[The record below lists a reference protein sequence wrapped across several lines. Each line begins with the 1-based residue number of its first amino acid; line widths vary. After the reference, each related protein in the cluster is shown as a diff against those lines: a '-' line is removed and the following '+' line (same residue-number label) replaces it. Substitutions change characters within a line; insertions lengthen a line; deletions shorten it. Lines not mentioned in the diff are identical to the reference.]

1 MFVIESQTLQIAIV
15 LFCVAMVFVAFI
27 RETIPPELTALCA
40 VSALMLL
47 GILDIDEV
55 RGVFSNAAALT
66 IACMFILSAALEKTG
81 VIDKIGQIVTRGAE
95 SRPYISWFCLLL
107 VVLIASGFINNT
119 SVVIILTPVVI
130 ALAHTMKTTPS
141 KLLIPLSFVSI
152 LGGTCTL
159 IGTSTNLLV
168 DTVARKQG
176 LEPFSMFEITGAG
189 LVLAATGGLY
199 LLLTAPKML
208 PERKTLMNW
217 FDDSI
222 KRRFLT
228 EVHIPEDSSLV
239 GKTLKEANF
248 TIDHDIEI
256 VDIYS
261 ADQEKTK
268 GPGIR
273 LVQEAINAARIFR
286 RYIDPNRE
294 NVPVDLNTEIRA
306 GDRMVM
312 LTNQREVV
320 GLQQDGKT
328 ESNEATSPM
337 FEQVATDDAMVM
349 EGVIGAESHFAG
361 KYLGDLNLSNK
372 YNVYILAVH
381 RQHGPISREFDS
393 IRLRFGDTLLLKGSP
408 ESLKE
413 LFESKELVSLSEPTH
428 KPFRRRKAPIAS
440 LAIAS
445 VVFLASMNVV
455 PIAAAALIA
464 ATAVIAFG
472 CLDTKDA
479 YSSIHGSILLLIYAM
494 LALSIA
500 MEKTGAME
508 LIVTQIMNI
517 SEFAGPIILLSVVYL
532 LTSAMTEVF
541 SNNAAAVIITPIAIG
556 IAQQLGVDP
565 RPFAVAVMFGASA
578 SFATPIGYQTN
589 TFVYHAGGYRFVDFV
604 KIGVP
609 LNLLLWMVATFIIPI
624 FWPLNPQ

>member
-1 MFVIESQTLQIAIV
+1 MFLIESQMIQIVIV
-15 LFCVAMVFVAFI
+15 LLCVVAVFVGFI
-27 RETIPPELTALCA
+27 RETIAPELTALAA
-40 VSALMLL
+40 VAMLMVL

-81 VIDKIGQIVTRGAE
+81 VIDKIGQIVTKNAE
-95 SRPYISWFCLLL
+95 THPHLALFGLLAAVL
-107 VVLIASGFINNT
+107 VASGFINNT
-119 SVVIILTPVVI
+119 SVVIILTPVMI
-130 ALAHTMKTTPS
+130 ALATSLKSSPS
-141 KLLIPLSFVSI
+141 KLLIPLSYVSI

-176 LEPFSMFEITGAG
+176 LEPFSMFEITAAG
-189 LVLAATGGLY
+189 LVLATVGGFY
-199 LLLTAPKML
+199 LLVVAPRLL

-217 FDDSI
+217 FDESI

-228 EVHIPEDSSLV
+228 EVHIPEGSSLV
-239 GKTLKEANF
+239 GKTLKEAGF
-248 TIDHDIEI
+248 TLDHDIEVI
-256 VDIYS
+256 DIYS
-261 ADQEKTK
+261 AEQQKSS
-268 GPGIR
+268 GPGVK
-273 LVQEAINAARIFR
+273 LVHEAVNAARIFR
-286 RYIDPNRE
+286 RYIDPNHE
-294 NVPVDLNTEIRA
+294 NVPVDLNTEIKAR
-306 GDRMVM
+306 DRLVV

-320 GLQQDGKT
+320 SLQEGGKT
-328 ESNEATSPM
+328 QSNEVTSPM

-349 EGVIGAESHFAG
+349 EGVIGAQSHFAG

-381 RQHGPISREFDS
+381 RQHGPISSEFDS

-413 LFESKELVSLSEPTH
+413 LFDSKELVSLSEPAH
-428 KPFRRRKAPIAS
+428 KPFRRRRAPLAL
-440 LAIAS
+440 LAIIA
-445 VVFLASMNVV
+445 VVTLAAMGLM
-455 PIAAAALIA
+455 PIAAAAFIA
-464 ATAVIAFG
+464 ATAVIIFG
-472 CLDTKDA
+472 CIDTKDA
-479 YSSIHGSILLLIYAM
+479 YMSIHGNILLLIYAM

-508 LIVTQIMNI
+508 FVVEQIMTV
-517 SEFAGPIILLSVVYL
+517 SQHFGPIVLLSIVYL

-589 TFVYHAGGYRFVDFV
+589 TFVYHAGGYRFTDFI

-609 LNLLLWMVATFIIPI
+609 LNILLWIVATAIIPI
-624 FWPLNPQ
+624 FWPLEP

>member
-1 MFVIESQTLQIAIV
+1 MLIIESQAIQIAIV
-15 LFCVAMVFVAFI
+15 LVCVAVVFIAFI
-27 RETIPPELTALCA
+27 RETIAPELTALSA
-40 VSALMLL
+40 VTVLMLL
-47 GILDIDEV
+47 GILNIDEV

-66 IACMFILSAALEKTG
+66 IACMFILSATLEKTG
-81 VIDKIGQIVTRGAE
+81 VIDKIGQVVTRNAE
-95 SRPYISWFCLLL
+95 THPYLSMFGLLAA
-107 VVLIASGFINNT
+107 VFVASGFINNT
-119 SVVIILTPVVI
+119 SVVIILTPVMI
-130 ALAHTMKTTPS
+130 AMAYSLNTVPS

-168 DTVARKQG
+168 DTVARAQG
-176 LEPFSMFEITGAG
+176 LSPFSMFEITGAG
-189 LVLAATGGLY
+189 LVLAAVGGVY
-199 LLLTAPKML
+199 LLLVSPRVL

-228 EVHIPEDSSLV
+228 EVHIPKDSPLV
-239 GKTLKEANF
+239 GKTLKEAGFNL
-248 TIDHDIEI
+248 DHDIEV

-261 ADQEKTK
+261 AEQEATK
-268 GPGIR
+268 GPGAK

-286 RYIDPNRE
+286 RYIDPERE

-306 GDRMVM
+306 RDRLVI

-320 GLQQDGKT
+320 SLQQDGKT
-328 ESNEATSPM
+328 QSNEIASPM

-349 EGVIGAESHFAG
+349 EGVVGAQSHFAG

-372 YNVYILAVH
+372 YNVYIIAVH
-381 RQHGPISREFDS
+381 RQHGPISSEFDS

-413 LFESKELVSLSEPTH
+413 LFDSKELVSLSVPVH
-428 KPFRRRKAPIAS
+428 KPFRRRKAPIAM
-440 LAIAS
+440 LAITA
-445 VVFLASMNVV
+445 VVALAALDLM

-464 ATAVIAFG
+464 ATAVIVFG
-472 CLDTKDA
+472 CIDTKDA
-479 YSSIHGSILLLIYAM
+479 YSSLHGNILLLIYAM

-508 LIVTQIMNI
+508 LIVKQIM
-517 SEFAGPIILLSVVYL
+517 SVADQFGPIVLLSVVYL
-532 LTSAMTEVF
+532 LTSFTTEVF

-556 IAQQLGVDP
+556 IAHQLGVDP

-589 TFVYHAGGYRFVDFV
+589 TFVHHAGGYRFTDFL

-609 LNLLLWMVATFIIPI
+609 LNLLLWIVATFTIPI
-624 FWPLNPQ
+624 FWPLTPL

>member
-1 MFVIESQTLQIAIV
+1 MFVIESQAIQIAIV
-15 LFCVAMVFVAFI
+15 LACVVLVFAAFV
-27 RETIPPELTALCA
+27 REIFSPELIALAA
-40 VSALMLL
+40 VSTLLLL

-55 RGVFSNAAALT
+55 RSVFSNAAALT

-81 VIDKIGQIVTRGAE
+81 VIDKVGQIVIKGAE
-95 SRPYISWFCLLL
+95 THPYVAWFGLLL

-130 ALAHTMKTTPS
+130 ALAQTMRTAPS

-168 DTVARKQG
+168 DTVARQQG
-176 LEPFSMFEITGAG
+176 LVPFTMFEITGAG
-189 LVLAATGGLY
+189 LILAGVGAIY
-199 LLLTAPKML
+199 LLITAPRVL
-208 PERKTLMNW
+208 PERQTLMNW

-222 KRRFLT
+222 QRRFLT
-228 EVHIPEDSSLV
+228 EVQIPEDSPLV

-248 TIDHDIEI
+248 TVDNDIEV
-256 VDIYS
+256 VDIIS
-261 ADQEKTK
+261 ADGENSK

-273 LVQEAINAARIFR
+273 LVKEAINAARIFR
-286 RYIDPNRE
+286 RYIDPSRE

-328 ESNEATSPM
+328 QSSETASPM

-349 EGVIGAESHFAG
+349 EGVIGTESHFTG

-381 RQHGPISREFDS
+381 RQHGPISSEFDS

-428 KPFRRRKAPIAS
+428 KPFRRRKAPIAA
-440 LAIAS
+440 LAIVA
-445 VVFLASMNVV
+445 VVFLASMNFM
-455 PIAAAALIA
+455 PIAAAALVA
-464 ATAVIAFG
+464 ATAVILLG
-472 CLDTKDA
+472 CLDPEDA
-479 YSSIHGSILLLIYAM
+479 YASIHGNILMLIYAM

-500 MEKTGAME
+500 MEKTGTMQ
-508 LIVTQIMNI
+508 LLVDQIMRV
-517 SEFAGPIILLSVVYL
+517 AQHATPIILLGIIYL
-532 LTSAMTEVF
+532 LTSSMTEVF
-541 SNNAAAVIITPIAIG
+541 SNNAAAVIVTPIAIG
-556 IAQQLGVDP
+556 LAHQMGVDP

-589 TFVYHAGGYRFVDFV
+589 TFVYHAGGYRFMDFV

-609 LNLLLWMVATFIIPI
+609 MNLLLGIVAVFVIPL
-624 FWPLNPQ
+624 FWPLVP

>member
-1 MFVIESQTLQIAIV
+1 MFVIESQAIQIAIV
-15 LFCVAMVFVAFI
+15 ALCVIAVFAAFV
-27 RETIPPELTALCA
+27 RESLPPELTALCA
-40 VSALMLL
+40 VAILMLL
-47 GILDIDEV
+47 GILTIDEV

-81 VIDKIGQIVTRGAE
+81 VIDKIGSVITKRAE
-95 SRPYISWFCLLL
+95 THPYVALFGLLL
-107 VVLIASGFINNT
+107 AVFIASGFINNT

-130 ALAHTMKTTPS
+130 ALAATMNAAPS
-141 KLLIPLSFVSI
+141 KLLMPLSFVSI

-176 LEPFSMFEITGAG
+176 LEPFTMFEITKAG
-189 LVLAATGGLY
+189 LVLAAVGAVYMLVVARK
-199 LLLTAPKML
+199 LL

-228 EVHIPEDSSLV
+228 EVHIPEDSPLI

-248 TIDHDIEI
+248 TLDNDIEVI
-256 VDIYS
+256 DIYS
-261 ADQEKTK
+261 RDQEASK

-286 RYIDPNRE
+286 RYIDPNRD

-320 GLQQDGKT
+320 GMQQSGSAQT
-328 ESNEATSPM
+328 NESTSPM

-349 EGVIGAESHFAG
+349 EGVIGAESHFTG

-428 KPFRRRKAPIAS
+428 KPFRRRKAPIAAA
-440 LAIAS
+440 AIAS
-445 VVFLASMNVV
+445 VVFLASMNFM

-464 ATAVIAFG
+464 AVAVIAFG

-500 MEKTGAME
+500 MEKTGTME
-508 LIVTQIMNI
+508 LLVNSIM
-517 SEFAGPIILLSVVYL
+517 SVAQHAGPLILLSIVYL
-532 LTSAMTEVF
+532 LTSMMTEVF

-556 IAQQLGVDP
+556 IATQLGVDP

-589 TFVYHAGGYRFVDFV
+589 TFVYHAGGYRFTDFV

-609 LNLLLWMVATFIIPI
+609 LNIILWLVATAIIPI
-624 FWPLNPQ
+624 FWPLTPQ